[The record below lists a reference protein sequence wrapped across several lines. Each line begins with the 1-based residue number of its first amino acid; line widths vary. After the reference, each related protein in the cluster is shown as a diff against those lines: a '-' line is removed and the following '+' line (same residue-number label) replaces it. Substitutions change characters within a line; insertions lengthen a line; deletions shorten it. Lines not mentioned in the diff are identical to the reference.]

1 MLKTLHIKNYA
12 LISEISTDFS
22 QGLVIITGETGAGK
36 SIIIDALSL
45 VLGTRASTEVVRT
58 GSDKAI
64 VEAVFQ
70 TSENKKLKALCVE
83 NDLECPDELI
93 VRREVSA
100 RGQSRCFVNDTP
112 VSLAL
117 QKQVGEMLVDLHG
130 QHEHQSLLDLENH
143 RKLVDRWAGTE
154 VLAGLADD
162 FQIVEIIDHVIQQYR

>member
-1 MLKTLHIKNYA
+1 MLKTLYIRNYA
-12 LISEISTDFS
+12 LISEISIEFS

-45 VLGTRASTEVVRT
+45 VLGSRASTEVVRT
-58 GSDKAI
+58 GSEKAV

-70 TSENKKLKALCVE
+70 TAGNKRLKALCQE

-100 RGQSRCFVNDTP
+100 KGQSRCFLNDTP

-117 QKQVGEMLVDLHG
+117 QKQVGELLV
-130 QHEHQSLLDLENH
+130 
-143 RKLVDRWAGTE
+143 
-154 VLAGLADD
+154 
-162 FQIVEIIDHVIQQYR
+162 